1 MAVKFGTFTAAER
14 KVKGGG
20 VRPGYSYQGV
30 TVSQV
35 EGEAYDSEKF
45 LADVLEISKGDFVV
59 ASEILAEGFN
69 SLAEKAAN
77 PTKDATV
84 KAVIAAMKSVGQ
96 KVDFAEA
103 LRIAE
108 TFKAKKAVA

>member
-1 MAVKFGTFTAAER
+1 MAVKFAKFDAAER

-30 TVSQV
+30 TVEV
-35 EGEAYDSEKF
+35 PEGTTYDSEAF
-45 LADVLEISKGDFVV
+45 LADTLEISGGNFGK
-59 ASEILAEGFN
+59 AAEILAEGFN

-77 PTKDATV
+77 PVKDATV

-96 KVDFAEA
+96 AVDVSEA
-103 LRIAE
+103 IRIAE
-108 TFKAKKAVA
+108 TFRAKKSIG